1 MRLIVLMAVY
11 ALLLTSISLAAGLEI
26 TEIDV
31 NVDYDEAYTYRIE
44 DRDRVDSAS
53 VPAANNTKIEVDVL
67 PGSNV
72 TFAVRVENTFS
83 GEDPAIRGVFTR
95 IVIEEIDDGA
105 DLEGDSLDFDLEP
118 GDDMR
123 EDIRFS
129 IPLDVDEGTYNVIM
143 EAEGDGKNG
152 TSYATELNLK
162 LEVKKQSHDI
172 RITRVSLN
180 PGFVDCNRKAQL
192 TADVTNVGTNIENQ
206 IALEFKATSLGVN
219 SYDKDISLESSNE
232 ASDEEITHTKT
243 LNIEVPSFLKAGKFP
258 ILINLYWKDI
268 VLFDQKS
275 VDLVVKDCAAGGVP
289 DSEPDEEPSEPEEA
303 AEEPPEETEEEQP
316 EETEEAAK
324 QPQQEDVIT
333 ATKEVSVLSSPL
345 LLAVF
350 LGGFVITILFL
361 LVILLGYSRAK
372 KAQ

>member
-1 MRLIVLMAVY
+1 MRLIAFMLIF
-11 ALLLTSISLAAGLEI
+11 ALLLTSISAAAGLQI

-44 DRDRVDSAS
+44 DRDRIDSAS
-53 VPAANNTKIEVDVL
+53 VPVTNNSKIEVDVL

-95 IVIEEIDDGA
+95 ILIEDIDDGA

-123 EDIRFS
+123 EDIKFS
-129 IPLDVDEGTYNVIM
+129 IPLDVDAGTYNVLM
-143 EAEGDGKNG
+143 EAEGDDKNG
-152 TSYATELNLK
+152 TSYTAEVNLK

-172 RITRVSLN
+172 RITRVSLS

-192 TADVTNVGTNIENQ
+192 SADVTNVGTNIENQ

-232 ASDEEITHTKT
+232 ASDEDITHTKT
-243 LNIEVPSFLKAGKFP
+243 LNIEAPSFLKAGKFP
-258 ILINLYWKDI
+258 ILINLYWKNL

-275 VDLVVKDCAAGGVP
+275 VDLVVKDCSSGATSDA
-289 DSEPDEEPSEPEEA
+289 EPDEGPSEPEVVV
-303 AEEPPEETEEEQP
+303 EEEPEETEEEQP
-316 EETEEAAK
+316 QEAGEAAK
-324 QPQQEDVIT
+324 QPQQEEVII
-333 ATKEVSVLSSPL
+333 ATKETSVLNSPL

-350 LGGFVITILFL
+350 LGGFVIITLFL
-361 LVILLGYSRAK
+361 LIVLGYSRVK